1 MNLRVCV
8 ALLLFCASATAADDH
23 LWTLYATGK
32 YADAQSA
39 GEAEGDAY
47 GYAVASRAGLA
58 SALAREHPCLEC
70 FQRAEGDARRAIALD
85 PKSANAH
92 VYLAASLGYE
102 GRIEG
107 MMTAKLR
114 AYPEQAKS
122 HLDAALADDP
132 DNAWALAA
140 LGAWNIEIVRGG
152 GVTLASW
159 MYGASLENGL
169 NLFARAF
176 KAAPDNPVLHYQYAL
191 TLGGYDPAAYRDKI
205 SDSLT
210 RAVALKPAT
219 AFDSFAQSRAK
230 ELLAALTANN
240 MVEFARLVHRDQN
253 YP

>member
-1 MNLRVCV
+1 VTLRVCV
-8 ALLLFCASATAADDH
+8 ALLLLCASATAADDR

-32 YADAQSA
+32 YADAQSS
-39 GEAEGDAY
+39 GEAQGDAY
-47 GYAVASRAGLA
+47 GYAVAARAVLA

-92 VYLAASLGYE
+92 VYLAAALGYE

-114 AYPEQAKS
+114 AYPEQAKTN
-122 HLDAALADDP
+122 LDTALAADR

-159 MYGASLENGL
+159 MYGASIESGL
-169 NLFARAF
+169 GHFERAF
-176 KAAPDNPVLHYQYAL
+176 KAAPDNPVIRYQYAL
-191 TLGGYDPAAYRDKI
+191 TLGGYDPATYRDKI
-205 SDSLT
+205 ADSLT
-210 RAVALKPAT
+210 RAIALKPET
-219 AFDSFAQSRAK
+219 AFDSFAQGRAE
-230 ELLAALTANN
+230 ELLAALTAND
-240 MVEFARLVHRDQN
+240 MATFAKLVRRDQN